1 MTSMGDAVPSLA
13 PGPTTFRAWRHL
25 GAGGIAGVLIVSTF
39 LIAAVASAFLR
50 KRGYEI
56 DLLARL
62 KPPGTSG
69 HLLGTDSLGRDV
81 LARITI
87 GVRLSLEVSAIAV
100 ALAAFVGVVVG
111 TVSGFFGGWVDDV
124 IMRLTDAVLVIPI
137 VLLAIAVLTVLG
149 ASIAN
154 LIGVIAFIQW
164 TAYARTTRAET
175 LSLREQLYVT
185 AARSFG
191 GRSFQLIWR
200 HILPHLAPSIIV
212 LTTLN
217 LSAAIILEASIS
229 FLGLGVPPPN
239 PSLGSMLTD
248 AQQYLSTA
256 SWLAIYPGLALLLL
270 ILGMNL
276 LGDSLR
282 HQLDPT
288 LRTRS
293 S

>member
-1 MTSMGDAVPSLA
+1 MSAAEPVARATPGARGALRGHRFDGNAV
-13 PGPTTFRAWRHL
+13 
-25 GAGGIAGVLIVSTF
+25 AGGVLVGLFVVMAIASTF
-39 LIAAVASAFLR
+39 LHKA
-50 KRGYEI
+50 GYDI

-62 KPPGTSG
+62 KPPGTAG
-69 HLLGTDSLGRDV
+69 HLLGTDSLGRDM

-87 GVRLSLEVSAIAV
+87 GVRTSLEVSVIAV
-100 ALAAFVGVVVG
+100 GMAAVVGVMVG
-111 TVSGFFGGWVDDV
+111 TISGFFGGWMDDV

-149 ASIAN
+149 PGIGN

-164 TAYARTTRAET
+164 TAYARTARAET
-175 LSLREQLYVT
+175 LALREQLYVT

-191 GRSFQLIWR
+191 GRSSQLIWR

-212 LTTLN
+212 LTTLS
-217 LSAAIILEASIS
+217 LSSAIILEASIS
-229 FLGLGVPPPN
+229 FLGVGVPPPN

-276 LGDSLR
+276 LGDALR
-282 HQLDPT
+282 HRLDPA
-288 LRTRS
+288 LRTRRG
-293 S
+293 